1 MSKMR
6 IFLKNFTSGRKA
18 LFKRMGIYLG
28 SALAVFEA
36 ANILLEDGA
45 VAQWCAGVSLGG
57 ITLRSLLTNVF
68 VYLGIGAVIALLR
81 QGSFAHYSMKII
93 GTDVRI
99 EISMSDI
106 FSNNGE
112 IVVPCNTTFTGRRE
126 VIGGRSIQTQMTER
140 LILPEEAASS
150 GVRKDEYFE
159 SAVGKALK
167 RAECQSR
174 RLPGQKELAG
184 RLYDIYEYGTMAPL
198 TLPVD
203 GRSRNVILLAVSEM
217 LEPNKP
223 KTDGEHLMKSI
234 DDMWEQIAER
244 RIREQTIVVPIVGT
258 GSAGITD
265 KPQQTVAR
273 YILRTF
279 ADNAA
284 RLGIRKLIL
293 SVYPQDYL
301 DDKINLEEL
310 RCYADYLC
318 RFPDSDFNI
327 N

>member
-1 MSKMR
+1 MSNIKV
-6 IFLKNFTSGRKA
+6 FFKNFTAGRKA
-18 LFKRMGIYLG
+18 LLKRMGIYLG

-36 ANILLEDGA
+36 ANIFLEDGA
-45 VAQWCAGVSLGG
+45 VAQWCADVSLCG
-57 ITLRSLLTNVF
+57 ISLRSVLTNVF
-68 VYLGIGAVIALLR
+68 VYLGAGAVIALLR
-81 QGSFAHYSMKII
+81 QSSFAHYCMNIV
-93 GTDVRI
+93 GTDVKI

-106 FSNNGE
+106 FANKGE
-112 IVVPCNTTFTGRRE
+112 IVVPCNTTFSGRRE
-126 VIGGRSIQTQMTER
+126 VIGGRSIQTQMTDR
-140 LILPEEAASS
+140 LRFPKGETDSGESS
-150 GVRKDEYFE
+150 EEYFE
-159 SAVGKALK
+159 RTVSRALV
-167 RAECQSR
+167 RPECQSR
-174 RLPGQKELAG
+174 RLSGQKELAG
-184 RLYDIYEYGTMAPL
+184 KLYDIYEYGTMAPVIF
-198 TLPVD
+198 PVD
-203 GRSRNVILLAVSEM
+203 GKPRNVILLAVAQM

-223 KTDGEHLMKSI
+223 KTDGQHLMKSI
-234 DDMWEQIAER
+234 DDMWEQIAQNR
-244 RIREQTIVVPIVGT
+244 TREQTLVVPILGT

-284 RLGIRKLIL
+284 RLGIKKLIL

>member
-1 MSKMR
+1 MSNIKV
-6 IFLKNFTSGRKA
+6 FFKNFTAGRKA
-18 LFKRMGIYLG
+18 LLKRMGIYLG

-36 ANILLEDGA
+36 ANIFLEDGA
-45 VAQWCAGVSLGG
+45 VAQWCADVSLCG
-57 ITLRSLLTNVF
+57 ISLRSVLTNVF
-68 VYLGIGAVIALLR
+68 VYLGAGAVIALLR
-81 QGSFAHYSMKII
+81 QSSFAHYCMNIV
-93 GTDVRI
+93 GTDVKI

-106 FSNNGE
+106 FANKGE
-112 IVVPCNTTFTGRRE
+112 IVVPCNTTFSGRRE
-126 VIGGRSIQTQMTER
+126 VIGGRSIQTQMTDR
-140 LILPEEAASS
+140 LRFPKGETDSGESS
-150 GVRKDEYFE
+150 DEYFE
-159 SAVGKALK
+159 RTVSQALV
-167 RAECQSR
+167 RPECQSR
-174 RLPGQKELAG
+174 RLSGQKELAG
-184 RLYDIYEYGTMAPL
+184 KLYDIYEYGTMAPVIF
-198 TLPVD
+198 PVD
-203 GRSRNVILLAVSEM
+203 GKPRNVILLAVAQM

-223 KTDGEHLMKSI
+223 KTDGQHLMKSI
-234 DDMWEQIAER
+234 DDMWEQIAQNR
-244 RIREQTIVVPIVGT
+244 TREQTLVVPILGT

-284 RLGIRKLIL
+284 RLGIKKLIL

>member
-1 MSKMR
+1 MSNIKV
-6 IFLKNFTSGRKA
+6 FFKNFTAGRKA
-18 LFKRMGIYLG
+18 LLKRMGIYLG

-36 ANILLEDGA
+36 ANIFLEDGA
-45 VAQWCAGVSLGG
+45 VAQWCADVSLCG
-57 ITLRSLLTNVF
+57 ISLRSVLTNVF
-68 VYLGIGAVIALLR
+68 VYLGAGAVIALLR
-81 QGSFAHYSMKII
+81 QSSFAHYCMNIV
-93 GTDVRI
+93 GTDVKI

-106 FSNNGE
+106 FANKGE
-112 IVVPCNTTFTGRRE
+112 IVVPCNTTFSGRRE
-126 VIGGRSIQTQMTER
+126 VIGGRSIQTQMTDR
-140 LILPEEAASS
+140 LRFPKGETDSGESS
-150 GVRKDEYFE
+150 DEYFE
-159 SAVGKALK
+159 RTVSQALV
-167 RAECQSR
+167 RPECQSR
-174 RLPGQKELAG
+174 RLSGQKELAG
-184 RLYDIYEYGTMAPL
+184 KLYDIYEYGTMAPVIF
-198 TLPVD
+198 PVD
-203 GRSRNVILLAVSEM
+203 GKPRNVILLAVAQM

-223 KTDGEHLMKSI
+223 KTDGQHLMKSI
-234 DDMWEQIAER
+234 DDMWEQIAQSR
-244 RIREQTIVVPIVGT
+244 TREQTLVVPILGT

-284 RLGIRKLIL
+284 RLGIKKLIL

>member
-1 MSKMR
+1 MSNIKV
-6 IFLKNFTSGRKA
+6 FFKNFTAGRKA
-18 LFKRMGIYLG
+18 LFKRMVIYLG

-36 ANILLEDGA
+36 ANIFLEDGS
-45 VAQWCAGVSLGG
+45 VAQWCESVSLGG
-57 ITLRSLLTNVF
+57 ISLKSLFTNVF
-68 VYLGIGAVIALLR
+68 VYLGAGVIIALLR
-81 QGSFAHYSMKII
+81 QSSFAHYCMNIV
-93 GTDVRI
+93 GTDVKI

-106 FSNNGE
+106 FSNRGE
-112 IVVPCNTTFTGRRE
+112 IVIPCNTTFSGRKE

-140 LILPEEAASS
+140 ILLPKEESISAGSND
-150 GVRKDEYFE
+150 VLFE
-159 SAVGKALK
+159 QTVAEAL
-167 RAECQSR
+167 RRPECQAR

-184 RLYDIYEYGTMAPL
+184 KLYDIYEYGTMVPVSF
-198 TLPVD
+198 PVD
-203 GRSRNVILLAVSEM
+203 GKPRNVILLAVAEM
-217 LEPNKP
+217 LEPDKP
-223 KTDGEHLMKSI
+223 KTDGQHLMKSI
-234 DDMWEQIAER
+234 DDMWEQIAKC
-244 RIREQTIVVPIVGT
+244 RIREQTLVVPILGT

-284 RLGIRKLIL
+284 RLGIRKLVL

-301 DDKINLEEL
+301 DNKINLEEL

>member
-1 MSKMR
+1 MSNIKV
-6 IFLKNFTSGRKA
+6 FFKNFTAGRKA
-18 LFKRMGIYLG
+18 LLKRMGIYLG

-36 ANILLEDGA
+36 ANIFLEDGA
-45 VAQWCAGVSLGG
+45 VAQWCADVSLCG
-57 ITLRSLLTNVF
+57 ISLRSVLTNVF
-68 VYLGIGAVIALLR
+68 VYLGAGAVIALLR
-81 QGSFAHYSMKII
+81 QSSFAHYCMNIV
-93 GTDVRI
+93 GTDVKI

-106 FSNNGE
+106 FANKGE
-112 IVVPCNTTFTGRRE
+112 IVVPCNTTFSGRRE
-126 VIGGRSIQTQMTER
+126 VIGGRSIQTQMTDR
-140 LILPEEAASS
+140 LRFPKGETDSGESS
-150 GVRKDEYFE
+150 DEYFE
-159 SAVGKALK
+159 RTVSQALV
-167 RAECQSR
+167 RPECQSR
-174 RLPGQKELAG
+174 RLSGQKELAG
-184 RLYDIYEYGTMAPL
+184 KLYDIYEYGTMAPVIF
-198 TLPVD
+198 PVD
-203 GRSRNVILLAVSEM
+203 GKPRNVILLAVAQM

-223 KTDGEHLMKSI
+223 KTDGQHLMKSI
-234 DDMWEQIAER
+234 DDMWEQIAQNR
-244 RIREQTIVVPIVGT
+244 TREQTLVVPILGT

-265 KPQQTVAR
+265 KPRQTVAR

-284 RLGIRKLIL
+284 RLGIKKLIL

>member
-1 MSKMR
+1 MSNIKV
-6 IFLKNFTSGRKA
+6 FFKNFTAGRKA
-18 LFKRMGIYLG
+18 LLKRMGIYLG

-36 ANILLEDGA
+36 ANIFLEDGA
-45 VAQWCAGVSLGG
+45 VAQWCADVSLCG
-57 ITLRSLLTNVF
+57 ISLRSVLTNVF
-68 VYLGIGAVIALLR
+68 VYLGAGAVIALLR
-81 QGSFAHYSMKII
+81 QSSFAHYCMNIV
-93 GTDVRI
+93 GTDVKI

-106 FSNNGE
+106 FANKGE
-112 IVVPCNTTFTGRRE
+112 IVVPCNTTFSGRRE
-126 VIGGRSIQTQMTER
+126 VIGGRSIQTQMTDR
-140 LILPEEAASS
+140 LRFPKGETDSGESS
-150 GVRKDEYFE
+150 DEYFE
-159 SAVGKALK
+159 RTVSQALV
-167 RAECQSR
+167 RPECQSR
-174 RLPGQKELAG
+174 RLSGQKELAG
-184 RLYDIYEYGTMAPL
+184 KLYDIYEYGTMAPVIF
-198 TLPVD
+198 PVD
-203 GRSRNVILLAVSEM
+203 GKPRNVILLAVAQM

-223 KTDGEHLMKSI
+223 KTDGQHLMKSI
-234 DDMWEQIAER
+234 DDMWEQIAQNR
-244 RIREQTIVVPIVGT
+244 TREQTLVVPILGT

-284 RLGIRKLIL
+284 RLGIKKLIL

-318 RFPDSDFNI
+318 RFPDGDFNI

>member
-1 MSKMR
+1 MSNIK
-6 IFLKNFTSGRKA
+6 IFLKNFTAGRRA

-45 VAQWCAGVSLGG
+45 VANWCAGMTLGG
-57 ITLRSLLTNVF
+57 ISLRSVLTNVF
-68 VYLGIGAVIALLR
+68 VYLGAGAVLALLR
-81 QGSFAHYSMKII
+81 QGSFAHYCMNII
-93 GTDVRI
+93 GTDVKI
-99 EISMSDI
+99 EIAMSDI
-106 FSNNGE
+106 FSNRGE
-112 IVVPCNTTFTGRRE
+112 IVVPCNTTFSGRRE

-140 LILPEEAASS
+140 LRLP
-150 GVRKDEYFE
+150 KDENGSAENGGEYFE
-159 SAVGKALK
+159 NAVKQALQRPECRK
-167 RAECQSR
+167 RRIE
-174 RLPGQKELAG
+174 GQKELAG
-184 RLYDIYEYGTMAPL
+184 RLYDIYQYGTMAPV
-198 TLPVD
+198 TFPVD
-203 GRSRNVILLAVSEM
+203 GKQRNVILLAVAEM
-217 LEPNKP
+217 LEPDKP
-223 KTDGEHLMKSI
+223 KTDGQHLMKSI
-234 DDMWEQIAER
+234 DDMWEQIAACR
-244 RIREQTIVVPIVGT
+244 TREQTLVVPILGT

-279 ADNAA
+279 ADNAH
-284 RLGIRKLIL
+284 RLGIKKLIL

-327 N
+327 S

>member
-1 MSKMR
+1 MSNIKV
-6 IFLKNFTSGRKA
+6 FFKNFTAGRKA
-18 LFKRMGIYLG
+18 LLKRMGIYLG

-36 ANILLEDGA
+36 ANIFLEDGA
-45 VAQWCAGVSLGG
+45 VAQWCADVSLCG
-57 ITLRSLLTNVF
+57 ISLRSVLTNVF
-68 VYLGIGAVIALLR
+68 VYLGAGAVISLLR
-81 QGSFAHYSMKII
+81 QSSFAHYCMNIV
-93 GTDVRI
+93 GTDVKI

-106 FSNNGE
+106 FANKGE
-112 IVVPCNTTFTGRRE
+112 IVVPCNTTFSGRRE
-126 VIGGRSIQTQMTER
+126 VIGGRSIQTQMTDR
-140 LILPEEAASS
+140 LRFPKGETDSGESS
-150 GVRKDEYFE
+150 DEYFE
-159 SAVGKALK
+159 RTVSQALV
-167 RAECQSR
+167 RPECQSR
-174 RLPGQKELAG
+174 RLSGQKELAG
-184 RLYDIYEYGTMAPL
+184 KLYDIYEYGTMAPVIF
-198 TLPVD
+198 PVD
-203 GRSRNVILLAVSEM
+203 GKPRNVILLAVAQM

-223 KTDGEHLMKSI
+223 KTDGQHLMKSI
-234 DDMWEQIAER
+234 DDMWEQIAQNR
-244 RIREQTIVVPIVGT
+244 TREQTLVVPILGT

-284 RLGIRKLIL
+284 RLGIKKLIL

-318 RFPDSDFNI
+318 RFPDGDFNI

>member
-1 MSKMR
+1 MSNIKV
-6 IFLKNFTSGRKA
+6 FFKNFSAGRKA
-18 LFKRMGIYLG
+18 LLKRMGIYLG

-36 ANILLEDGA
+36 ANIFLEDGA
-45 VAQWCAGVSLGG
+45 VAQWCADVSLCG
-57 ITLRSLLTNVF
+57 ISLRSVLTNVF
-68 VYLGIGAVIALLR
+68 VYLGAGAVIALLR
-81 QGSFAHYSMKII
+81 QSSFAHYCMNIV
-93 GTDVRI
+93 GTDVKI

-106 FSNNGE
+106 FANKGE
-112 IVVPCNTTFTGRRE
+112 IVVPCNTTFSGRRE
-126 VIGGRSIQTQMTER
+126 VIGGRSIQTQMTDR
-140 LILPEEAASS
+140 LRFPKGETDSGESS
-150 GVRKDEYFE
+150 DEYFE
-159 SAVGKALK
+159 RTVSQALV
-167 RAECQSR
+167 RPECQNR
-174 RLPGQKELAG
+174 RLSGQKELAG
-184 RLYDIYEYGTMAPL
+184 KLYDIYEYGTMAPVIF
-198 TLPVD
+198 PVD
-203 GRSRNVILLAVSEM
+203 GKPRNVILLAVAQM

-223 KTDGEHLMKSI
+223 KTDGQHLMKSI
-234 DDMWEQIAER
+234 DDMWEQIAQNR
-244 RIREQTIVVPIVGT
+244 TREQTLVVPILGT

-284 RLGIRKLIL
+284 RLGIKKLIL